1 MIGSSTTT
9 THGLLVPLCGHEI
22 SGWLRGWNNLLTGA
36 AAAGEAAG
44 KWVFSPPSRA
54 SLLSTAIGSA
64 APASSSC
71 SSLLRHYYPILRL
84 RPWRAADICRR
95 FIIPSKATTRCC
107 RRSSSFDRLSNN
119 IIPPEMKRVPKKLW
133 DDRLSRALSSVA
145 RCGCI
150 VCAAIILLC
159 SVVNNNNNN
168 TRNSR
173 VSELWL
179 LLSWRSLLSCTTQSR
194 AFGSVDWY
202 VNINSFEK
210 LWGNETITIELHPSP
225 INRRRKLYTFIPD
238 PSTGR
243 GSCHL
248 HPILTLMY
256 S

>member
-1 MIGSSTTT
+1 MIGSSTTI

-119 IIPPEMKRVPKKLW
+119 
-133 DDRLSRALSSVA
+133 
-145 RCGCI
+145 
-150 VCAAIILLC
+150 
-159 SVVNNNNNN
+159 
-168 TRNSR
+168 
-173 VSELWL
+173 
-179 LLSWRSLLSCTTQSR
+179 
-194 AFGSVDWY
+194 FGSVDWY

-225 INRRRKLYTFIPD
+225 INRRRKVYTYFPAPSTGGGSCINSFNKLWDEQLHPRPINRRKVYNFLLRLGYSNKHSTFFTLMYKLTIPLHAMYGRRKLYTFIPYL
-238 PSTGR
+238 PLCTG
-243 GSCHL
+243 
-248 HPILTLMY
+248 Y
-256 S
+256 SN

>member
-1 MIGSSTTT
+1 MIGSSTTI

-22 SGWLRGWNNLLTGA
+22 SGWLWGWNNLLTGA

-119 IIPPEMKRVPKKLW
+119 
-133 DDRLSRALSSVA
+133 
-145 RCGCI
+145 
-150 VCAAIILLC
+150 
-159 SVVNNNNNN
+159 
-168 TRNSR
+168 
-173 VSELWL
+173 
-179 LLSWRSLLSCTTQSR
+179 
-194 AFGSVDWY
+194 FGSVDWY

-225 INRRRKLYTFIPD
+225 INRRRKVYTYFPAPSTGGGSCINSFNKLWDEQLHPRHINRRKVYTIFIPGTSTGGRCTPSSD
-238 PSTGR
+238 PSTGG
-243 GSCHL
+243 GSCTPSSHTY
-248 HPILTLMY
+248 PYVQATLTNTGRFLPLCTC
-256 S
+256 

>member
-1 MIGSSTTT
+1 MIGSSTTI

-36 AAAGEAAG
+36 SAAGEAAG

-71 SSLLRHYYPILRL
+71 SSFLRHYYPILRL

-119 IIPPEMKRVPKKLW
+119 F
-133 DDRLSRALSSVA
+133 
-145 RCGCI
+145 C
-150 VCAAIILLC
+150 
-159 SVVNNNNNN
+159 
-168 TRNSR
+168 
-173 VSELWL
+173 
-179 LLSWRSLLSCTTQSR
+179 
-194 AFGSVDWY
+194 SVDWY

-210 LWGNETITIELHPSP
+210 LWGTNETITIELHPRPIKTITIELHPSP
-225 INRRRKLYTFIPD
+225 INRRRKLYTFIPYL
-238 PSTGR
+238 PLCTG
-243 GSCHL
+243 
-248 HPILTLMY
+248 Y
-256 S
+256 SN

>member
-159 SVVNNNNNN
+159 S
-168 TRNSR
+168 
-173 VSELWL
+173 
-179 LLSWRSLLSCTTQSR
+179 SCTTTTTTTTCEIPEYQSFDFFCR
-194 AFGSVDWY
+194 EDRSWV
-202 VNINSFEK
+202 VQHRV
-210 LWGNETITIELHPSP
+210 ELLVLS
-225 INRRRKLYTFIPD
+225 IDMWT
-238 PSTGR
+238 STR
-243 GSCHL
+243 L
-248 HPILTLMY
+248 KNYEVLMKR
-256 S
+256 

>member
-1 MIGSSTTT
+1 MIGSSTTI

-36 AAAGEAAG
+36 SAAGEAAG

-150 VCAAIILLC
+150 VCAATP
-159 SVVNNNNNN
+159 STQPHQPEEEVAS
-168 TRNSR
+168 TRLTNYEMS
-173 VSELWL
+173 
-179 LLSWRSLLSCTTQSR
+179 
-194 AFGSVDWY
+194 
-202 VNINSFEK
+202 N
-210 LWGNETITIELHPSP
+210 
-225 INRRRKLYTFIPD
+225 FIPD
-238 PSTGR
+238 TSTGGR
-243 GSCHL
+243 CTPSSQAHQPEEGVHL
-248 HPILTLMY
+248 PQPEEGVQLPPTHQPEEGVQLPPPVRLL
-256 S
+256 